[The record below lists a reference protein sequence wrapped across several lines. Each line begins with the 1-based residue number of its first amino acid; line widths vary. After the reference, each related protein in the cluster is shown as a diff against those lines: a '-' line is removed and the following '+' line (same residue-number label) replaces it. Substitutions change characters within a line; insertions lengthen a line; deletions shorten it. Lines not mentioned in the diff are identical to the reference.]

1 MAKQRKVSTAR
12 MERLLKQ
19 GKSVAQIARIV
30 GRHYSSVRNRL
41 CRVGKID
48 GKVWN

>member
-1 MAKQRKVSTAR
+1 MAKQRKVTTAR
-12 MERLLKQ
+12 LARMLKS
-19 GKSVAQIARIV
+19 GKTVAEIARIV

-41 CRVGKID
+41 CRVGALD